1 MSQGPVAIQPAAQ
14 PFNCATGPLQGG
26 LFNYQCGAIPG
37 ESYLFPSDVR
47 NFCLNGRVTA
57 AIGDDILWIHCVA
70 SSSEFRGYARKRY
83 KLPLIAWG
91 ASLVEK
97 LAFRAGYSSL
107 RQLGFNENMNVQI
120 EKGYA
125 EAKQFFEE
133 VRDYKIDIDIIE
145 SQPAVGTPRATSL
158 PLRGWAWDP

>member
-1 MSQGPVAIQPAAQ
+1 MSQGPVATQPAAQ

-37 ESYLFPSDVR
+37 ESYLYPEDVR
-47 NFCLNGRVTA
+47 NFALNGRVTN
-57 AIGDDILWIHCVA
+57 AIGDDILWMKCI
-70 SSSEFRGYARKRY
+70 SKSSEFRGYARKRY

-91 ASLVEK
+91 ADLVEK
-97 LAFRAGYSSL
+97 LAFRVAYSAL
-107 RQLGFNENMNVQI
+107 FQLGYNEQNNPQI
-120 EKGYA
+120 KDGYA
-125 EAKQFFEE
+125 ECGQFFKD
-133 VRDYKIDIDIIE
+133 VRDNKIDIDIIE